1 MVSPL
6 PDKLPYFKERCKML
20 VFEYWVNFSH
30 LHYNL
35 NQIYVNWLVYINL
48 KLIYL
53 TIKIEQKTVKINIIK
68 N

>member
-1 MVSPL
+1 
-6 PDKLPYFKERCKML
+6 ML